1 MGNNML
7 TKGDIKS
14 ALLKYSGITG
24 YKWRNLPNG
33 LYCFNYHRIGDAN
46 LSEYDPN
53 VFSCSAD
60 QFALQLEFYKENFS
74 VVTLTQALSLL
85 AENKLLDKK
94 YALITFDDGY
104 IDNYTVA
111 MPILLEF
118 GLSAVFHLS
127 TDYVESS
134 TVPWWDEIAYMLK
147 HTKQTKLTFGN
158 YEKINLTRFEIN
170 KTIRLVMNNVKH
182 DPRDMEEKVEEL
194 RTKLECKLDAEEV
207 APNLFVNWE
216 QVQKMVDE
224 GMFIGSHTRSHRILS
239 HLSLE
244 EQIHE
249 MQLSKEIIENKI
261 GHKILSIAYPVGN
274 EGSFTQETCHAAE
287 SLGYKCGFSFIN
299 GSNELINNESNFYL
313 KRIGIDGNAS
323 IDDIKKKVSLCV

>member
-7 TKGDIKS
+7 TKGNIKS

-46 LSEYDPN
+46 RSEYDPN

-74 VVTLTQALSLL
+74 VITLTQALALL

-111 MPILLEF
+111 MPILLKL

-127 TDYVESS
+127 TDYVDSS
-134 TVPWWDEIAYMLK
+134 NVPWWDEIAYMLK
-147 HTKQTKLTFGN
+147 HTEKTALKFGN
-158 YEKINLTRFEIN
+158 YAKINLTRFAIN

-194 RTKLECKLDAEEV
+194 RVKLDCTLKLEQA

-216 QVQKMVDE
+216 QVQKMVDN
-224 GMFIGSHTRSHRILS
+224 GMYIGSHTRSHRILS
-239 HLSLE
+239 HLPLD

-249 MQLSKEIIENKI
+249 MQLSKEIIEKRIAINI
-261 GHKILSIAYPVGN
+261 HSIAYPVGN
-274 EGSFTQETCHAAE
+274 EGSFTEETCNAAQ
-287 SLGYKCGFSFIN
+287 SLGYQCGFSFIN
-299 GSNELINNESNFYL
+299 GNNNLVNAEHNFHL

-323 IDDIKKKVSLCV
+323 IEDIKKKVSSF